1 MDYKEILK
9 LAENFAKDR
18 MKDFDGSHD
27 WNHVIRVKN
36 LAKHINSIEKIAD
49 PFMLEITAVLHD
61 TVDSKFMKDEKGKS
75 CLLNFLDSAGLC
87 ELKDRIIE
95 IIGKVSFSS
104 KSTAG
109 PEDPVLMV
117 LQDADR
123 LDAIGA
129 IGIARAF
136 NYGGYRNNIIW
147 DPEKKHPSTIAHFY
161 EKLLKL
167 RDMMNTET
175 GKRMAEERH
184 RFLETFLEQFYNEW
198 NEDGNK

>member
-1 MDYKEILK
+1 MDNKEILK
-9 LAENFAKDR
+9 LAEDFARDR
-18 MKDFDGSHD
+18 MKDFDGGHD

-49 PFMLEITAVLHD
+49 PFMLEIAAVLHD
-61 TVDSKFMKDEKGKS
+61 TIDSKFLNDKQEKKCLDDFLDKAGLAELKGK
-75 CLLNFLDSAGLC
+75 
-87 ELKDRIIE
+87 IIE

-117 LQDADR
+117 MQDADR

-136 NYGGYRNNIIW
+136 NYGGYRNNMIW
-147 DPEKKHPSTIAHFY
+147 DPDKKHPSTIAHFY

-167 RDMMNTET
+167 RDMMNTAT
-175 GKRMAEERH
+175 GKRIADERH
-184 RFLETFLEQFYNEW
+184 RFLETFLEQFYKEW